1 MSGSP
6 PSPEQA
12 HPVQDTAARIL
23 VAEEAASVARR
34 RGLPRAGV
42 AGALGLLA
50 MLAFWLAGNRGGA
63 ARGVEELAE
72 RGWVAWERGDQSA
85 AESEWEEAERFAPD
99 SAHTQL
105 LRGMIL
111 LGGGKSAL
119 ALEPLRDAARQPA
132 TRSRALVLAAR
143 AYLAARSLGG
153 AEEVLRAAVAE
164 YPDDVSIR
172 RLAGAVY
179 YDLGVNSQAIP
190 HLEAVGR
197 LDLRDARPFRLIG
210 LMRKDFQDYP
220 AAIAAYEEV
229 LRRAAPDSPLLAET
243 RLELAQCL
251 KEVRRYEEAL
261 AVLPAADRSDE
272 AQAVRLAAFTSL
284 GRMDEARAIVS
295 AIPDNAT
302 ATAALCLEAAGFA
315 AASAN
320 TPEEISWLERT
331 VRADPVDFVPR
342 YRLAGALARV
352 GRVAEADEQ
361 RAASERQR
369 ALHEQLHA
377 LQMEAMNAP
386 RDANLRCELGKAALA
401 LGRKELAKVWFQAAL
416 GLDPANQDAARELGK
431 LSSD

>member
-85 AESEWEEAERFAPD
+85 AESAWEEAERFAPD

-251 KEVRRYEEAL
+251 KEVRRYEGAL

-295 AIPDNAT
+295 ARV
-302 ATAALCLEAAGFA
+302 
-315 AASAN
+315 S
-320 TPEEISWLERT
+320 
-331 VRADPVDFVPR
+331 VRR
-342 YRLAGALARV
+342 R
-352 GRVAEADEQ
+352 
-361 RAASERQR
+361 RAWPR
-369 ALHEQLHA
+369 ALRRPVPTHRKKFPGWNGQCGRIRSTLC
-377 LQMEAMNAP
+377 
-386 RDANLRCELGKAALA
+386 RDIDWR
-401 LGRKELAKVWFQAAL
+401 
-416 GLDPANQDAARELGK
+416 ARWPE
-431 LSSD
+431 